1 MKILIIE
8 DDDAIRDLLAINLNI
23 VGYDVLTAE
32 DGEKGKIA
40 FLNNHVDLVLLDVMV
55 PKIDGFELINDI
67 KKEDVPV
74 IFITAKNTVMDKVKG
89 LRLGAD
95 DYITKPFEA
104 IEVIARIEVVLRR
117 YNKAE
122 KILKFKDIE
131 IDTEKRIVRKDGVI
145 VDLTLKEYEL
155 LLVFLHNKNIAL
167 SREQLLEKVW
177 GFDYIG
183 ESRTI
188 DIHVQR
194 LREKLQLKED
204 IKTVFKVGYRLEG

>member
-1 MKILIIE
+1 MNILIIE

-23 VGYDVLTAE
+23 VGYDVLIAE
-32 DGEKGKIA
+32 DGEKGKA
-40 FLNNHVDLVLLDVMV
+40 VFLNNHVDLILLDVMV
-55 PKIDGFELINDI
+55 PKIDGFELIKDI
-67 KKEDVPV
+67 KKEDIPV

-122 KILKFKDIE
+122 KNIKFKDLE
-131 IDTEKRIVRKDGVI
+131 VDTEKRVVRKFGEI
-145 VDLTLKEYEL
+145 IDLTLKEYEL

-194 LREKLQLKED
+194 IRDKLKLKEN
-204 IKTVFKVGYRLEG
+204 IKTVFKVGYRLED

>member
-1 MKILIIE
+1 MNILIIE

-23 VGYDVLTAE
+23 VGYNVLMAE
-32 DGEKGKIA
+32 DGEKGKA
-40 FLNNHVDLVLLDVMV
+40 VFLNNHVDLILLDVMV
-55 PKIDGFELINDI
+55 PKIDGFELIKDI
-67 KKEDVPV
+67 KKEDIPV

-122 KILKFKDIE
+122 KNIKFKDLE
-131 IDTEKRIVRKDGVI
+131 VDTEKRVVRKSGEI
-145 VDLTLKEYEL
+145 IDLTLKEYEL

-194 LREKLQLKED
+194 IRDKLKLKEN
-204 IKTVFKVGYRLEG
+204 IKTVFKVGYRLED

>member
-40 FLNNHVDLVLLDVMV
+40 FLNNDIDLVLLDVMV

-67 KKEDVPV
+67 KKEDIPV

-104 IEVIARIEVVLRR
+104 IEVIARIEVILRR

-131 IDTEKRIVRKDGVI
+131 IDTEKRIVRKTGEI

>member
-1 MKILIIE
+1 MNILIIE

-23 VGYDVLTAE
+23 VGYDVLIAE
-32 DGEKGKIA
+32 DGEKGKA
-40 FLNNHVDLVLLDVMV
+40 VFLNNHVDLILLDVMV
-55 PKIDGFELINDI
+55 PKIDGFELIKDI
-67 KKEDVPV
+67 KKEDIPV

-122 KILKFKDIE
+122 KNIKFKDLE
-131 IDTEKRIVRKDGVI
+131 VDTEKRVVRKSGEI
-145 VDLTLKEYEL
+145 IDLTLKEYEL

-194 LREKLQLKED
+194 IRDKLKLKEN
-204 IKTVFKVGYRLEG
+204 IKTVFKVGYRLED

>member
-40 FLNNHVDLVLLDVMV
+40 FLNNDVDLVLLDIMV

-67 KKEDVPV
+67 KKEDIPV
-74 IFITAKNTVMDKVKG
+74 IFITAKNAVMDKVKG

-104 IEVIARIEVVLRR
+104 IEVIARIEVILRR

-131 IDTEKRIVRKDGVI
+131 IDTEKRIVRKDGVS

-194 LREKLQLKED
+194 LRDKLQLKED

>member
-1 MKILIIE
+1 
-8 DDDAIRDLLAINLNI
+8 
-23 VGYDVLTAE
+23 
-32 DGEKGKIA
+32 
-40 FLNNHVDLVLLDVMV
+40 
-55 PKIDGFELINDI
+55 
-67 KKEDVPV
+67 
-74 IFITAKNTVMDKVKG
+74 MDKVKG

-122 KILKFKDIE
+122 KNIKFKDLE
-131 IDTEKRIVRKDGVI
+131 VDTEKRVVRKFGEI
-145 VDLTLKEYEL
+145 IDLTLKEYEL

-194 LREKLQLKED
+194 IRDKLKLKEN
-204 IKTVFKVGYRLEG
+204 IKTVFKVGYRLED